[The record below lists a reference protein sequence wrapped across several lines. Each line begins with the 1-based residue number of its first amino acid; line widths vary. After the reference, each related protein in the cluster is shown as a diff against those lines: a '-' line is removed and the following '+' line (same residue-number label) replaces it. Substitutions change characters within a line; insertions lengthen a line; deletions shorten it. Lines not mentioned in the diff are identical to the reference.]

1 METANRA
8 VASGDNDGAV
18 SMSPST
24 SLLARLVDYVTAVEE
39 ALMQTEVGRN
49 AWPRYAERLR
59 EAGEALKRE
68 CANTQYASNG
78 GISAEPTP

>member
-1 METANRA
+1 MEY
-8 VASGDNDGAV
+8 V
-18 SMSPST
+18 S
-24 SLLARLVDYVTAVEE
+24 AVEE

-68 CANTQYASNG
+68 CANTS
-78 GISAEPTP
+78 ISEISKEGR